1 MVGRDVISS
10 TSSDFDSNTTT
21 NTAHKHGELLPNQ
34 TDKNPQKGIRK
45 ASAKVTQPY
54 KKMEQAVFNDQ
65 KKEWSVE
72 GVKDGNITLD
82 QIEEKHAVCISECQD
97 TIVQIKGKVNH
108 ILLLNCKKVGLV
120 FDSVVTSVEVM
131 RCQSLKVQVQFSDV
145 RRKVQNF

>member
-1 MVGRDVISS
+1 M
-10 TSSDFDSNTTT
+10 N
-21 NTAHKHGELLPNQ
+21 NQ

-45 ASAKVTQPY
+45 ASAIVTQPY

-120 FDSVVTSVEVM
+120 FDSVVSSVEVM
-131 RCQSLKVQVQFSDV
+131 RCQSLKVQVQFSDGERFKTSEANEILKEFSAV
-145 RRKVQNF
+145 RHLFSFELFRC

>member
-1 MVGRDVISS
+1 
-10 TSSDFDSNTTT
+10 
-21 NTAHKHGELLPNQ
+21 
-34 TDKNPQKGIRK
+34 
-45 ASAKVTQPY
+45 
-54 KKMEQAVFNDQ
+54 MEQAVFNDQ
-65 KKEWSVE
+65 KMEWSVE
-72 GVKDGNITLD
+72 GVKDGDITLD

-120 FDSVVTSVEVM
+120 FDSVVSSVEVM